1 MHLHLAIL
9 GAMVASALGST
20 TAGNSVLEVD
30 LVFPQNRT
38 YTPTEWFP
46 VVFALQNP
54 SLAQYLD
61 MEITYYL
68 RSIDDQNPSR
78 TSFHKFRHENLSS
91 IDPHFASS
99 HFGMF
104 GSPGSWRL
112 DWSTTWRS
120 CDKEGFE
127 SGSTISQMLSNSTS
141 FSVSFAVQDMPDSVD
156 VDLVSSSSEDSCP
169 DTNSDSALAINV
181 PETMPLPH
189 WVDWNARQAMNYTC
203 AVTTPTTTAP
213 DPCRVD
219 IDRTVAESMQASH
232 QAWLC
237 RHAVNPPDDCPEE
250 NGDDEN
256 SAPPMRRAIVGGI
269 SGLGFVWS
277 TGTLG
282 LFFFFN

>member
-1 MHLHLAIL
+1 
-9 GAMVASALGST
+9 
-20 TAGNSVLEVD
+20 
-30 LVFPQNRT
+30 
-38 YTPTEWFP
+38 
-46 VVFALQNP
+46 
-54 SLAQYLD
+54 

-91 IDPHFASS
+91 IDPHFAYS
-99 HFGMF
+99 HFDMF

-112 DWSTTWRS
+112 DWSITWRS

-127 SGSTISQMLSNSTS
+127 SGSPISQMLSNSTS
-141 FSVSFAVQDMPDSVD
+141 FSVSFAVQDMADSVD
-156 VDLVSSSSEDSCP
+156 VDLVSATSEDSCP

-189 WVDWNARQAMNYTC
+189 WVDWNARQVMNYTC
-203 AVTTPTTTAP
+203 AVTTPTTTVP

-219 IDRTVAESMQASH
+219 IDRTVAESMQGSH
-232 QAWLC
+232 KAWLC
-237 RHAVNPPDDCPEE
+237 RHTVNPPEDCPEE

-269 SGLGFVWS
+269 SRGLGLALC
-277 TGTLG
+277 GALG
-282 LFFFFN
+282 FWGFSFFFLN